1 MKLLVISDTHRNIEN
16 AVSLINKLKPD
27 YVLHLGDVCEDSK
40 RLSDIFPKLI
50 VLSVIGNNDYSL
62 MYPDF
67 PLERVFEIGG
77 KKIFMCHGHKY
88 RVKLGIYSLLLR
100 AKELNADIALFG
112 HTHEKLLEKEDGII
126 ILNPGSTRSYGII
139 EINDEKIDVKLENY
153 DNE

>member
-112 HTHEKLLEKEDGII
+112 HTHEKLLKKEDGII

>member
-67 PLERVFEIGG
+67 PLERVF
-77 KKIFMCHGHKY
+77 
-88 RVKLGIYSLLLR
+88 
-100 AKELNADIALFG
+100 
-112 HTHEKLLEKEDGII
+112 
-126 ILNPGSTRSYGII
+126 
-139 EINDEKIDVKLENY
+139 
-153 DNE
+153 

>member
-1 MKLLVISDTHRNIEN
+1 MKLLVISDTHRNIDN

-27 YVLHLGDVCEDSK
+27 YVLHLGDVCEDAK
-40 RLSDIFPKLI
+40 RLCDIFPKLI

-139 EINDEKIDVKLENY
+139 EINDEKIDAKIENY

>member
-1 MKLLVISDTHRNIEN
+1 
-16 AVSLINKLKPD
+16 
-27 YVLHLGDVCEDSK
+27 
-40 RLSDIFPKLI
+40 
-50 VLSVIGNNDYSL
+50 
-62 MYPDF
+62 
-67 PLERVFEIGG
+67 
-77 KKIFMCHGHKY
+77 MCHGHKY

-139 EINDEKIDVKLENY
+139 EINDEEIDVKLENY

>member
-40 RLSDIFPKLI
+40 RLCDIFPKLI

-67 PLERVFEIGG
+67 PLERVFEIDN

-139 EINDEKIDVKLENY
+139 EINDEEIDVKLENY

>member
-67 PLERVFEIGG
+67 PLERVFEIGS

-139 EINDEKIDVKLENY
+139 EINDEKIDAKIENY

>member
-112 HTHEKLLEKEDGII
+112 HTHEKLLKKEDGII

-139 EINDEKIDVKLENY
+139 EINDEKIDAKIENY

>member
-1 MKLLVISDTHRNIEN
+1 MKLLVISDTHRNIDN

-40 RLSDIFPKLI
+40 RLSDIFPKTI
-50 VLSVIGNNDYSL
+50 ILSVIGNNDYSL

-67 PLERVFEIGG
+67 PLERFFEIGG

-139 EINDEKIDVKLENY
+139 EIDDGKIDVKLENY
-153 DNE
+153 DKE

>member
-139 EINDEKIDVKLENY
+139 EINDEKIDAKIENY